1 MLNEK
6 AVNGVFFPGQS
17 LSGIN
22 IAIGD
27 QVVSIG
33 VDNIDNIYEKL
44 KPYGA
49 EITKSTGTKNL
60 NLFDDDAIV
69 LKEMPRKVTLESAKG
84 SKKIT
89 VAFPDM
95 DYLGFWHWPRV
106 EVDYMCIEPW
116 SSLPSRKDIVENLE
130 KQENLLS
137 LERGKEY
144 LNRWSIT
151 ISEKK

>member
-1 MLNEK
+1 MLSDDCFILEK
-6 AVNGVFFPGQS
+6 DEPLELENGR
-17 LSGIN
+17 
-22 IAIGD
+22 
-27 QVVSIG
+27 
-33 VDNIDNIYEKL
+33 Y
-44 KPYGA
+44 
-49 EITKSTGTKNL
+49 L
-60 NLFDDDAIV
+60 NLRHSLFDNDSIV
-69 LKEMPRKVTLESAKG
+69 LKEMPKEIKLYSEKG
-84 SKKIT
+84 NKEIRI
-89 VAFPDM
+89 AFPDM

-116 SSLPSRKDIVENLE
+116 TSLPSRKDIVEKLE